1 MVWLFG
7 DTDGLGGLGL
17 GQQAEPVKLELP
29 DIKIEKFNA
38 PSSPPLLYS
47 SSAGSLLLGSEAERS
62 TAVDAVAKQL
72 TDRFSA
78 GPETTASNIMG
89 WPSAIAPQPAPT
101 LSFNPSKDIKFQN
114 GFSNDPLDST
124 GTTLKIG
131 DANNAIYLT
140 SMGNTV
146 GVHVSAS
153 EGHAKAEILRLAR
166 IQYEQQRAMDRERQL
181 AQLKVATDV
190 TEALNAQYQPNA
202 ARGAQST
209 PSASYSTARS
219 TTDSGSGASGSSTDD
234 GNGYRYFTRSS
245 SCAHA
250 LDDCGAIKYTS
261 NSSGPMAWDTKL
273 SSVSD
278 TAHGAFANHA
288 YAQFGFADMWWSI
301 DPQVNHVVSGTPA
314 SLEIADAETTTSI
327 VEYVQ
332 ASTGGLFFL
341 DTGETL
347 SDLRGDSTYQV
358 LRDPGLLAQ
367 IELGLLANLSPI
379 IDV

>member
-29 DIKIEKFNA
+29 DIKIRIFNA
-38 PSSPPLLYS
+38 PSSPPLLHS
-47 SSAGSLLLGSEAERS
+47 SSAGSLLLGSDAERK

-72 TDRFSA
+72 TAKFNI
-78 GPETTASNIMG
+78 GPETSHQGTLSPTHHTAT
-89 WPSAIAPQPAPT
+89 APQPAPT
-101 LSFNPSKDIKFQN
+101 LSFDPSKDLQFQN
-114 GFSNDPLDST
+114 GFSNASLDST
-124 GTTLKIG
+124 GTTLVIG
-131 DANNAIYLT
+131 DAIYLS
-140 SMGNTV
+140 SMGDTV
-146 GVHVSAS
+146 GVNVSAS
-153 EGHAKAEILRLAR
+153 KAYAKVETLRLAR
-166 IQYEQQRAMDRERQL
+166 IQYEQQRATETRA
-181 AQLKVATDV
+181 AQAAAAEIVEMQMSQSSQSSTAS
-190 TEALNAQYQPNA
+190 AQA
-202 ARGAQST
+202 T
-209 PSASYSTARS
+209 PSTITPTAGSTAS
-219 TTDSGSGASGSSTDD
+219 TADSGSRTSGSSTDD

-261 NSSGPMAWDTKL
+261 NSSGPMAWDTTI

-301 DPQVNHVVSGTPA
+301 DPQVDHVVSWTPA
-314 SLEIADAETTTSI
+314 SLEITDAETTTSI

-341 DTGETL
+341 DTGKTL